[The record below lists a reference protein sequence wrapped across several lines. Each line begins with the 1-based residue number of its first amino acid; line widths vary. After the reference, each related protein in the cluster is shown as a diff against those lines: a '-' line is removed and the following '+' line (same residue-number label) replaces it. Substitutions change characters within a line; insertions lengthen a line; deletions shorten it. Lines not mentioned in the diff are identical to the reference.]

1 MFETYTTDQPQWVY
15 PPIGHLGNGP
25 SGITWLSGKTVPL
38 DLQNGFLVTNY
49 RGAPRT
55 PMCFMFL
62 SRTKARAFK

>member
-1 MFETYTTDQPQWVY
+1 MFETYTTDNPVVY

-38 DLQNGFLVTNY
+38 DLQNGFWLPTIEEL
-49 RGAPRT
+49 PRT